1 MPASVYVCVPVTS
14 PVVGSEVAFDVG
26 VPSPQSIV
34 RGGSAVDRA
43 EHLRELAPLDVLE

>member
-14 PVVGSEVAFDVG
+14 PVLGSAVAFDVG

-34 RGGSAVDRA
+34 AA
-43 EHLRELAPLDVLE
+43 APRSIEPSTCVNWLPSTC